1 MRICRNHYVWD
12 LICNRKKV
20 EIMNDEKKVISGQ
33 LFIDRWIYSKPESKP
48 NKDGKIVVI
57 SMKSCGPL
65 EVYEWGIASDRTFY
79 EKYVWCENDLFED
92 TSYERKISKES
103 FLEQIEKVEE
113 LIKDTDLKDWTYV
126 YDEIV
131 HMIG

>member
-1 MRICRNHYVWD
+1 
-12 LICNRKKV
+12 
-20 EIMNDEKKVISGQ
+20 MNDEKKVISEQ